1 MRAMNDSTVAV
12 GAEHAARNRLVINLL
27 LVSAFVV
34 ILNET
39 IMGVAIPRLMASLD
53 VTAAA
58 AQWLTTAFLL
68 TMAVVI
74 PMTGFLLQRLTT
86 RTIFTLAMTLFST
99 GTLAAALAPGLELLV
114 VARVIQ
120 ASGTAIMLP
129 LLMTTVMTLV
139 PAETRGKTMGNITTV
154 ISVAPAIGP
163 TLSGLILNYL
173 HWRWLFLLVLPI
185 ALASLWLGR
194 RRIENVTTPREAPL
208 DFLSVILSVF
218 AFGGGVYGLSTL
230 GAPREPGTPPG
241 WLALAVGAVAMTVF
255 VRRQLKLQRTS
266 SALLDLRTF
275 RSRNFRFSV
284 LLFAILML
292 VLLGTI
298 IVLPIYLQ
306 NVLGLSTLQTGLL
319 LLPGGLL
326 MGLLGP
332 SVGKQYDR
340 IGPVKLVIPG
350 ILIVTAVLWAMTL
363 LGPQT
368 HVHFILAGHVI
379 MSLGFALLFTP
390 LFTVSLSSVRPELY
404 SHGSAVLGSLQQ
416 VAGAAGVALFVA
428 LMSGQTARLADAGA
442 APLDA
447 LAGGIRAAFFCGA
460 VCALAA
466 VACAFFVR
474 KPEPHT
480 SPALQH

>member
-1 MRAMNDSTVAV
+1 MNSTALDEGAAV
-12 GAEHAARNRLVINLL
+12 AARNRLVINLL

-53 VTAAA
+53 VTAGA

-68 TMAVVI
+68 TMAVII
-74 PMTGFLLQRLTT
+74 PMTGFLLQRLHT
-86 RTIFTLAMTLFST
+86 RTIFIMAMALFSL

-114 VARVIQ
+114 AARVVQ

-139 PAETRGKTMGNITTV
+139 PPESRGKTMGNITTV

-173 HWRWLFLLVLPI
+173 HWRWLFVLVLPI
-185 ALASLWLGR
+185 ALGSLWLGA

-208 DFLSVILSVF
+208 DIASVILSVF
-218 AFGGGVYGLSTL
+218 AFGGGVYGLSLL
-230 GAPREPGTPPG
+230 GVPREPGATPAWIPVLIG
-241 WLALAVGAVAMTVF
+241 GVAMVVF
-255 VRRQLKLQRTS
+255 VRRQLVLQRTN

-275 RSRNFRFSV
+275 ASRNFTVSL

-306 NVLGLSTLQTGLL
+306 NVLGLDTLRTGLL
-319 LLPGGLL
+319 LLPGGLI

-332 SVGKQYDR
+332 VVGRTYDR
-340 IGPVKLVIPG
+340 VGPTKLVIPG
-350 ILIVTAVLWAMTL
+350 VTIVTVVLWAMTL
-363 LGPQT
+363 LGTQSR
-368 HVHFILAGHVI
+368 VEYILIGHIV
-379 MSLGFALLFTP
+379 MSVGFALLFTP

-428 LMSGQTARLADAGA
+428 LMTAQTARLAAGGSS
-442 APLDA
+442 PIEA
-447 LAGGIRAAFFCGA
+447 LAGGARAAFLCGA
-460 VCALAA
+460 ISAVAA
-466 VACAFFVR
+466 VVCAFFVR
-474 KPEPHT
+474 KPQAVIAH
-480 SPALQH
+480 

>member
-1 MRAMNDSTVAV
+1 MNATTLENA
-12 GAEHAARNRLVINLL
+12 GAQHAARNRLVINLL

-39 IMGVAIPRLMASLD
+39 IMGVAIPRLMSSLG

-74 PMTGFLLQRLTT
+74 PMTGFLLQRLHT
-86 RTIFTLAMTLFST
+86 RTIFTVAMSLFSL
-99 GTLAAALAPGLELLV
+99 GTLAAALSPGLELLV
-114 VARVIQ
+114 VARVVQ

-139 PAETRGKTMGNITTV
+139 PAETRGKTMGNIMTV

-173 HWRWLFLLVLPI
+173 HWRWLFALVLPI
-185 ALASLWLGR
+185 ALGALWLGM
-194 RRIENVTTPREAPL
+194 RRIENVTTPRDAPL
-208 DFLSVILSVF
+208 DLPSVVLTVF
-218 AFGGGVYGLSTL
+218 AFGGGVYGLSVL
-230 GAPREPGTPPG
+230 GVPREPG
-241 WLALAVGAVAMTVF
+241 ALPAWIPLVVGAVAMVVF
-255 VRRQLKLQRTS
+255 VRRQLALQRTN

-275 RSRNFRFSV
+275 GSRNFTVSL
-284 LLFAILML
+284 LLFATLML
-292 VLLGTI
+292 VLFGTI

-306 NVLGLSTLQTGLL
+306 NVLGISTLQTGLL

-326 MGLLGP
+326 MGLMGP
-332 SVGKQYDR
+332 WVGRQYDR
-340 IGPVKLVIPG
+340 IGPARLVIPG
-350 ILIVTAVLWAMTL
+350 VAIVTAVLWAMTL
-363 LGPQT
+363 LGTQSR
-368 HVHFILAGHVI
+368 VELILAGHVL
-379 MSLGFALLFTP
+379 MSIGFALLFTP

-428 LMSGQTARLADAGA
+428 LMSGRTAQLAAAGVT
-442 APLDA
+442 PVEA
-447 LAGGIRAAFFCGA
+447 LAGGARAAFLCGA
-460 VCALAA
+460 LCALVA
-466 VACAFFVR
+466 VAFSVLVR
-474 KPEPHT
+474 KPEMTHAAP
-480 SPALQH
+480 PAH

>member
-1 MRAMNDSTVAV
+1 MNATTLDASEAHT
-12 GAEHAARNRLVINLL
+12 ARNRLVINLL
-27 LVSAFVV
+27 LVSSFVV

-39 IMGVAIPRLMASLD
+39 IMGVAIPPLMDSLG
-53 VTAAA
+53 VTAGA

-74 PMTGFLLQRLTT
+74 PMTGFLLQRLHT
-86 RTIFTLAMTLFST
+86 RVIFLLAMSLFST

-139 PAETRGKTMGNITTV
+139 PPESRGRTMGNIMTV

-173 HWRWLFLLVLPI
+173 HWRWLFVLVLPI
-185 ALASLWLGR
+185 ALASLWLGL
-194 RRIENVTTPREAPL
+194 RRIENVTTPRKAPL
-208 DFLSVILSVF
+208 DLLSVVLSVF
-218 AFGGGVYGLSTL
+218 AFGGGVYGLSML
-230 GAPREPGTPPG
+230 GVPAEPGAPPA
-241 WLALAVGAVAMTVF
+241 WIALVIGGVAMVVF
-255 VRRQLKLQRTS
+255 VRRQLKLQRTN

-275 RSRNFRFSV
+275 GSLNFTVSLVFMAV
-284 LLFAILML
+284 LML
-292 VLLGTI
+292 VLMGTI

-306 NVLGLSTLQTGLL
+306 NVLGLDTLRTGLL

-332 SVGKQYDR
+332 KVGRVYDR
-340 IGPVKLVIPG
+340 VGPARLVIPG
-350 ILIVTAVLWAMTL
+350 ILIVTAVLWAMTTLGTQSRVEYIL
-363 LGPQT
+363 LG
-368 HVHFILAGHVI
+368 HII
-379 MSLGFALLFTP
+379 MSVGFALVFTP
-390 LFTVSLSSVRPELY
+390 VFTASLSSVRPELY

-428 LMSGQTARLADAGA
+428 LMSAQTARLAAAGA
-442 APLDA
+442 TPIEA
-447 LAGGIRAAFFCGA
+447 LAGGTRAAFLCGA
-460 VCALAA
+460 VSALVA
-466 VACAFFVR
+466 VVCAFFVR
-474 KPEPHT
+474 KPAA
-480 SPALQH
+480 PAIPGAH

>member
-1 MRAMNDSTVAV
+1 VRHAV
-12 GAEHAARNRLVINLL
+12 RNRLVINLL
-27 LVSAFVV
+27 LVSSFVV

-39 IMGVAIPRLMASLD
+39 IMGVAIPPLMASLD

-74 PMTGFLLQRLTT
+74 PMTGYLLQRFHT
-86 RTIFTLAMTLFST
+86 RTIFMLAMSLFSL
-99 GTLAAALAPGLELLV
+99 GTLAAAVSPGLTMLV
-114 VARVIQ
+114 TARVIQ

-139 PAETRGKTMGNITTV
+139 APESRGKTMGNIMTV
-154 ISVAPAIGP
+154 ISVAPAVGP

-173 HWRWLFLLVLPI
+173 HWRWLFVLVLPI
-185 ALASLWLGR
+185 ALASLWLGV
-194 RRIENVTTPREAPL
+194 RRIENVTTPRDAPL
-208 DFLSVILSVF
+208 DVLSVILSVF
-218 AFGGGVYGLSTL
+218 AFGGVVWGVSML
-230 GAPREPGTPPG
+230 GDTGEPGVLPA
-241 WLALAVGAVAMTVF
+241 WLPLVVGVVAMAVF
-255 VRRQLKLQRTS
+255 VRRQLALQKTD

-275 RSRNFRFSV
+275 RSRNFTVS
-284 LLFAILML
+284 LSLFATLML
-292 VLLGTI
+292 VLMGTI

-306 NVLGLSTLQTGLL
+306 SVLGLSTLQTGLL

-332 SVGKQYDR
+332 SVGRQYDK

-363 LGPQT
+363 LGTQSRVAP
-368 HVHFILAGHVI
+368 ILAGHII
-379 MSLGFALLFTP
+379 MSVGFALLFTP
-390 LFTVSLSSVRPELY
+390 LFTASLSSVRPELY

-428 LMSGQTARLADAGA
+428 LMSAQSARLAAAGA
-442 APLDA
+442 SPLDA
-447 LAGGIRAAFFCGA
+447 LAGGTRAAFICGA
-460 VCALAA
+460 VFGLLA
-466 VACAFFVR
+466 VACSLFVR
-474 KPEPHT
+474 KPVAHGHPP
-480 SPALQH
+480 SPAGH

>member
-1 MRAMNDSTVAV
+1 MNATTLPAA
-12 GAEHAARNRLVINLL
+12 AEHAVRNRLVINLL

-39 IMGVAIPRLMASLD
+39 IMGVAIPRLMASLG
-53 VTAAA
+53 VTAGA

-74 PMTGFLLQRLTT
+74 PMTGFLLQRLHT
-86 RTIFTLAMTLFST
+86 RTIFIMAMSLFSA

-139 PAETRGKTMGNITTV
+139 PAETRGKTMGKITTV

-173 HWRWLFLLVLPI
+173 HWRWLFVLVLPI
-185 ALASLWLGR
+185 ALGSLWLGW
-194 RRIENVTTPREAPL
+194 RRIENVTTPRDAPL
-208 DFLSVILSVF
+208 DLASVFLSVF
-218 AFGGGVYGLSTL
+218 AFGGAVYGLSVL
-230 GAPREPGTPPG
+230 GVPREPGSLPAWVP
-241 WLALAVGAVAMTVF
+241 LVVGGVAMVVF
-255 VRRQLKLQRTS
+255 VRRQLALQRTN

-275 RSRNFRFSV
+275 ASRTFTV
-284 LLFAILML
+284 ALLLFATLML

-306 NVLGLSTLQTGLL
+306 NVLMISTLQTGLL
-319 LLPGGLL
+319 LLPGGLI

-332 SVGKQYDR
+332 SVGRQYDR
-340 IGPVKLVIPG
+340 IGPTKLVIPG
-350 ILIVTAVLWAMTL
+350 VVIVTAVLWAMTL
-363 LGPQT
+363 LGTQSR
-368 HVHFILAGHVI
+368 VEFILAGHVV
-379 MSLGFALLFTP
+379 MSIGFALLFTP

-428 LMSGQTARLADAGA
+428 LMSAQTARLAAAGVE
-442 APLDA
+442 PIEA
-447 LAGGIRAAFFCGA
+447 LAGGIRAAFLCGA
-460 VCALAA
+460 VFGLLA

-474 KPEPHT
+474 KPEVQPM
-480 SPALQH
+480 PAGHH